1 MCTLVLL
8 RRPGHRWPVLIAAN
22 RDEMVDRPWDPPAA
36 HWPDRPGVVAGRD
49 RLAGGSWLGCN
60 ASGVVAAILNRT
72 DSLGPAAGKRSRG
85 ELVLDALDYDDAGD
99 AAAALA
105 AIDPAAYRTFNLVIA
120 DNRDAYWLRSRDG
133 RSPVEAAVMPA
144 GLSMLTS
151 ANLND
156 TQNFRIAAYL
166 PRFTEATP
174 PDPDKGDWSSWRG
187 ILGSREAHPDAGMG
201 DYFILSL
208 RYPWNKT
215 FRIKMLYLLLNPFH
229 AIKIGLRNVIDL
241 SFCGRAFANFIQG
254 ASSQDFISRCKT
266 RRKYDL
272 TLRQGPLHPTTPVRL
287 APLQLLQRLQ
297 SLQRDYSPTP
307 DPQREAVQQ
316 RQPKL
321 FAGVRW

>member
-36 HWPDRPGVVAGRD
+36 HWPDRPDVVAGRD
-49 RLAGGSWLGCN
+49 RLAGGSWLGYN

-85 ELVLDALDYDDAGD
+85 ELVLDALDHDDAGD

-133 RSPVEAAVMPA
+133 RSPVEAVVMPA

-174 PDPDKGDWSSWRG
+174 PDPDTGDWSSWRS
-187 ILGSREAHPDAGMG
+187 ILGSRQTRPEAGPSGAMSIVTDYGYGTVSSSLIALAAPDAK
-201 DYFILSL
+201 F
-208 RYPWNKT
+208 
-215 FRIKMLYLLLNPFH
+215 
-229 AIKIGLRNVIDL
+229 
-241 SFCGRAFANFIQG
+241 
-254 ASSQDFISRCKT
+254 
-266 RRKYDL
+266 
-272 TLRQGPLHPTTPVRL
+272 RQGVR
-287 APLQLLQRLQ
+287 
-297 SLQRDYSPTP
+297 DIW
-307 DPQREAVQQ
+307 
-316 RQPKL
+316 L
-321 FAGVRW
+321 FAKGRPDEADFAPVDLPA